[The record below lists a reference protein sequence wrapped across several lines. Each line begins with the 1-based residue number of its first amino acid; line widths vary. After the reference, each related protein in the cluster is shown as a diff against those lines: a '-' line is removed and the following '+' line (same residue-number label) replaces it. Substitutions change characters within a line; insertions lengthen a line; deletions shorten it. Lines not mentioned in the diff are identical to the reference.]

1 MLFTIVSKDKITLSM
16 FVDFYRTLYDSDV
29 QVVDLNTLI
38 SNDMIDS
45 IVKSAMAVNMQRALS
60 KDSTL
65 LIKLKSKKN
74 MTLEDLP
81 REVVGSSTYVV
92 QFGLFSTKPEVLKD
106 KDGTLPAIL
115 ERWETNIEKMN
126 K

>member
-1 MLFTIVSKDKITLSM
+1 
-16 FVDFYRTLYDSDV
+16 
-29 QVVDLNTLI
+29 
-38 SNDMIDS
+38 MIDS